1 MATEEVRCALLA
13 DRHLGLA
20 EGVRSLL
27 ETTFDAVVMVA
38 DEVSLFESARR
49 LNVGVAVV
57 EVSLSRGD
65 ALDMM
70 RRIRNRFPE
79 LKLIALSS
87 YAEKTAQEAVIAA
100 GANGFVLKHCIAT
113 DLLPAVDAVL
123 AGNRY
128 PSFPTAAS

>member
-38 DEVSLFESARR
+38 DEISLFESVRR
-49 LNVGVAVV
+49 LPVAVAVV
-57 EVSLSRGD
+57 ELSLSRGD
-65 ALDMM
+65 ALGMI
-70 RRIRNRFPE
+70 RRIRDRFPE

-87 YAEKTAQEAVIAA
+87 HAEKTVEEAVVAA
-100 GANGFVLKHCIAT
+100 GANGFVVKRSIAT

-123 AGNRY
+123 AGNRF
-128 PSFPTAAS
+128 PAFPTAAS